1 MARKLSE
8 TEQRLTEKKFAA
20 DRRRAEEMARK
31 IAAEK
36 RQAERDRRGGK

>member
-1 MARKLSE
+1 MAKLVSE
-8 TEQRLTEKKFAA
+8 TERRLTEKKFAA
-20 DRRRAEEMARK
+20 DQRRAEEMARK